1 MNLISDRNQA
11 DEPLM
16 FADREAWRAWLE
28 ENHDK
33 SEGVWLVYYKKDS
46 GKTSL
51 LYEEAVEEAICF
63 GWIDSQ
69 VKAIDDERYMQ
80 RYTPRKRSSVW
91 SQSNKERVISMVE
104 QGRMTEFGM
113 AAVLVAQKGG
123 HWDDLKPVEDL
134 DVPPELAAALA
145 ANPEAEGK
153 FNGLS
158 PSNQK
163 QFLYW
168 IHSAKT
174 DETRKKRV
182 KKSVKM
188 LRQGKMP
195 GG

>member
-1 MNLISDRNQA
+1 MTQDKESA
-11 DEPLM
+11 AEPLM
-16 FADREAWRAWLE
+16 FPDRDAWRAWLE
-28 ENHDK
+28 ANHDK
-33 SEGVWLVYYKKDS
+33 SDGIWLAYYKKHT
-46 GKTSL
+46 GKASL
-51 LYEEAVEEAICF
+51 QYEEAVEEAICF

-69 VKAIDDERYMQ
+69 VNAIDDESYMQ

-91 SQSNKERVISMVE
+91 SESNKERVVSMVE
-104 QGRMTEFGM
+104 QGRMTEYGM

-123 HWDDLKPVEDL
+123 HWEDL
-134 DVPPELAAALA
+134 APVDNLEVPPELETALA

-153 FNGLS
+153 YNHLS

-188 LRQGKMP
+188 LVQGKKP